1 MKSYVFIWFKTQDN
15 SNKTKL
21 LHFLLSFVVVVA
33 PHLLLKYKPLH
44 EKNTVILIIYFFQ
57 SVCTCINF
65 MSSDRPI
72 NVRKEMLLADEQFL
86 KL

>member
-33 PHLLLKYKPLH
+33 AHLLLKYKTLH
-44 EKNTVILIIYFFQ
+44 EKNTVVLII
-57 SVCTCINF
+57 
-65 MSSDRPI
+65 
-72 NVRKEMLLADEQFL
+72 
-86 KL
+86 